1 MFTMPCYDI
10 NGNPITRLVQW
21 DINQKITIPNLG
33 LKNEPYFH
41 FCNRKSKEA
50 IVVSSVRNGENFV
63 AEIPNSLLQQPY
75 PIIIYVYSYS
85 DTNSARTIYTIK
97 IPVTPRVKPS
107 DYIDSSAVY
116 HYTKV
121 SNSNFSL
128 NPIMHKKIITV
139 EDEVGVP

>member
-1 MFTMPCYDI
+1 M
-10 NGNPITRLVQW
+10 
-21 DINQKITIPNLG
+21 
-33 LKNEPYFH
+33 
-41 FCNRKSKEA
+41 
-50 IVVSSVRNGENFV
+50 VSSVRNGENFV

-121 SNSNFSL
+121 SNSNFSP

-139 EDEVGVP
+139 EDEVGVS